1 MSRAKGTKTGDNE
14 KKLIKFISKIEND
27 KPTVKGTK

>member
-1 MSRAKGTKTGDNE
+1 MSRNKGTKNNTNE

-27 KPTVKGTK
+27 KPIPKSTK